1 MPHDLG
7 KMMILKDRMERLRE
21 EMLRVSGLLKKYEW
35 EEKATEMR
43 GAADTLKTWING
55 ILDECDHD

>member
-7 KMMILKDRMERLRE
+7 ELMILKNRMERLRD

-35 EEKATEMR
+35 EEKAT
-43 GAADTLKTWING
+43 
-55 ILDECDHD
+55 